1 MRFAGCCNIS
11 CKRIDAVEH
20 SDDLGASRKG
30 RNLPTSEKQ
39 STLEKIA
46 SPLRRGSKKLQQSN
60 APGPKDLDAL
70 ACRLA
75 ERVRPRL
82 AKTDGGQTYVSQ
94 SVPHP
99 ELMEALQDEGL
110 DESSAEGAL
119 VAMRDVEIM
128 RRVAT
133 GPRAKDDLYRFNDA
147 VLPATMRI
155 ILSTVRF
162 PDVAG
167 DPEGVRVT
175 FPVPDGGRRSSLG
188 AATTMATDMIA
199 VTGATKSSQAP
210 STVYLRV
217 CDRVADK
224 KELAKQWAEALAAG
238 AEKQQP
244 LGGYRGEDVAAKNP
258 FTKALA
264 ARGRLAVAS

>member
-1 MRFAGCCNIS
+1 MLS
-11 CKRIDAVEH
+11 
-20 SDDLGASRKG
+20 GA
-30 RNLPTSEKQ
+30 
-39 STLEKIA
+39 
-46 SPLRRGSKKLQQSN
+46 
-60 APGPKDLDAL
+60 
-70 ACRLA
+70 
-75 ERVRPRL
+75 
-82 AKTDGGQTYVSQ
+82 
-94 SVPHP
+94 
-99 ELMEALQDEGL
+99 
-110 DESSAEGAL
+110 
-119 VAMRDVEIM
+119 
-128 RRVAT
+128 
-133 GPRAKDDLYRFNDA
+133 
-147 VLPATMRI
+147 
-155 ILSTVRF
+155 
-162 PDVAG
+162 DVAG

-224 KELAKQWAEALAAG
+224 KDLAKQWAAALAAG

-244 LGGYRGEDVAAKNP
+244 LGGYRGEDVSAKNP

>member
-75 ERVRPRL
+75 ER
-82 AKTDGGQTYVSQ
+82 
-94 SVPHP
+94 
-99 ELMEALQDEGL
+99 
-110 DESSAEGAL
+110 GA
-119 VAMRDVEIM
+119 
-128 RRVAT
+128 
-133 GPRAKDDLYRFNDA
+133 
-147 VLPATMRI
+147 
-155 ILSTVRF
+155 
-162 PDVAG
+162 DVAG

-175 FPVPDGGRRSSLG
+175 FPVPDSSRRSSLN

-224 KELAKQWAEALAAG
+224 KDLAKQWAEALAAG

>member
-60 APGPKDLDAL
+60 APGPKDLSRQT
-70 ACRLA
+70 RLA
-75 ERVRPRL
+75 
-82 AKTDGGQTYVSQ
+82 T
-94 SVPHP
+94 
-99 ELMEALQDEGL
+99 
-110 DESSAEGAL
+110 
-119 VAMRDVEIM
+119 
-128 RRVAT
+128 
-133 GPRAKDDLYRFNDA
+133 
-147 VLPATMRI
+147 
-155 ILSTVRF
+155 
-162 PDVAG
+162 
-167 DPEGVRVT
+167 
-175 FPVPDGGRRSSLG
+175 
-188 AATTMATDMIA
+188 
-199 VTGATKSSQAP
+199 
-210 STVYLRV
+210 LRV

-224 KELAKQWAEALAAG
+224 KDLAKQWAEALAAG

>member
-30 RNLPTSEKQ
+30 RNLPTS
-39 STLEKIA
+39 
-46 SPLRRGSKKLQQSN
+46 
-60 APGPKDLDAL
+60 
-70 ACRLA
+70 
-75 ERVRPRL
+75 
-82 AKTDGGQTYVSQ
+82 
-94 SVPHP
+94 
-99 ELMEALQDEGL
+99 
-110 DESSAEGAL
+110 
-119 VAMRDVEIM
+119 
-128 RRVAT
+128 
-133 GPRAKDDLYRFNDA
+133 
-147 VLPATMRI
+147 ATMAGCLLRSTKAKGTEKPYHVEVHGGFLYWTKCKPDGESRSGHTRVVV
-155 ILSTVRF
+155 LSGA
-162 PDVAG
+162 DVAG

-175 FPVPDGGRRSSLG
+175 LPVPDGGRRSSLG

-224 KELAKQWAEALAAG
+224 KDLAKQWADALTAG

>member
-1 MRFAGCCNIS
+1 MLS
-11 CKRIDAVEH
+11 
-20 SDDLGASRKG
+20 GA
-30 RNLPTSEKQ
+30 
-39 STLEKIA
+39 
-46 SPLRRGSKKLQQSN
+46 
-60 APGPKDLDAL
+60 
-70 ACRLA
+70 
-75 ERVRPRL
+75 
-82 AKTDGGQTYVSQ
+82 
-94 SVPHP
+94 
-99 ELMEALQDEGL
+99 
-110 DESSAEGAL
+110 
-119 VAMRDVEIM
+119 
-128 RRVAT
+128 
-133 GPRAKDDLYRFNDA
+133 
-147 VLPATMRI
+147 
-155 ILSTVRF
+155 
-162 PDVAG
+162 DVAG

-175 FPVPDGGRRSSLG
+175 LPVPDGGRRSSLG

-224 KELAKQWAEALAAG
+224 KDLAKKWAEALAAG